1 MRYFEFVH
9 SLGLHAWDIPALVAL
24 VILVIMIIVHHNNQ
38 KKRDDDFEK
47 ELDDKIQEIRGEQN
61 SGNDQTSRVQK
72 EGDIWHIYLNIQI
85 WFLLVGPSCTAYIV
99 SSNRCI
105 CCQKSES
112 EKAAE
117 RSGRA
122 AG

>member
-47 ELDDKIQEIRGEQN
+47 KLDDKIQEIRGEQG
-61 SGNDQTSRVQK
+61 SENDQTARV
-72 EGDIWHIYLNIQI
+72 
-85 WFLLVGPSCTAYIV
+85 
-99 SSNRCI
+99 
-105 CCQKSES
+105 
-112 EKAAE
+112 
-117 RSGRA
+117 
-122 AG
+122 

>member
-9 SLGLHAWDIPALVAL
+9 SLSLHAWDIPVIVAL

-61 SGNDQTSRVQK
+61 SGNDQTARV
-72 EGDIWHIYLNIQI
+72 
-85 WFLLVGPSCTAYIV
+85 
-99 SSNRCI
+99 
-105 CCQKSES
+105 
-112 EKAAE
+112 
-117 RSGRA
+117 
-122 AG
+122 